1 MTAND
6 CLDPDEMRLGQLL
19 CKKLAGVVKGATS
32 LAMGFCLAGAPHASQ
47 FIQESL
53 SRIRSFIVVLRSLG
67 VKPLAECGAT
77 GRALRQEALQLS
89 QLTSQFEGPLEVL
102 RDCHGRHFEE
112 VAQAAAGFATA
123 YERFFDVLQTFSETL
138 GSPASFADDKTE
150 GRSIIEQFLIGLE
163 AKRAEA
169 GHVEILKD

>member
-6 CLDPDEMRLGQLL
+6 CFDPAEMRLGQLL
-19 CKKLAGVVKGATS
+19 CEKLAGIVKGATS
-32 LAMGFCLAGAPHASQ
+32 LAMGFCLAGATQTNQ
-47 FIQESL
+47 FIQDSL
-53 SRIRSFIVVLRSLG
+53 ERFRSFIVVLRSLG
-67 VKPLAECGAT
+67 VKPLPECAAT

-112 VAQAAAGFATA
+112 VAQAAADFATA
-123 YERFFDVLQTFSETL
+123 YERFFDVLQSFSETL
-138 GSPASFADDKTE
+138 GGPTSFAEEKTE

-169 GHVEILKD
+169 AHAEILKD